1 MSSNGLWSGSFVET
15 IPDLG
20 NQICQACCKACCKAC
35 CEVVSRKLCTTW
47 TMCKLDGNY
56 PILSHHFVDHL
67 NHNIFKDRLIV
78 AHFEVFDFGSFGV
91 TSFSSLQ
98 SIDRNLQCMHREARI
113 DVVTP
118 TCTALASVHF
128 FKSLSFLFGGSFSLS
143 PGLSHFKSALCPSCS
158 LSSSYF
164 SLE

>member
-1 MSSNGLWSGSFVET
+1 
-15 IPDLG
+15 
-20 NQICQACCKACCKAC
+20 
-35 CEVVSRKLCTTW
+35 
-47 TMCKLDGNY
+47 MCKLDGNY

-98 SIDRNLQCMHREARI
+98 TIDRNLQCMHREARI

-118 TCTALASVHF
+118 ACTTLVSVHF
-128 FKSLSFLFGGSFSLS
+128 FKPLSFLFGGSFGGSFSLS
-143 PGLSHFKSALCPSCS
+143 LLDRHTSSLHNFHPVLCRRDVFLWSRDRRRTTRITMTMTHPNEVSTNVNLALRTRTGRS
-158 LSSSYF
+158 
-164 SLE
+164 